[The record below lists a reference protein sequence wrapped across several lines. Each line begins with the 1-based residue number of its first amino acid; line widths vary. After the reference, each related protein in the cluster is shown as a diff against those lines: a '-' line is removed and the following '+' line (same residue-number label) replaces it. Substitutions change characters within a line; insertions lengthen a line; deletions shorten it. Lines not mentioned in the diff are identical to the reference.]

1 MKPRLLIFIIIV
13 LALLPS
19 TVTALGIQKAEFFDV
34 EQDDT
39 YDITIYVYTS
49 YLDFKNDYTIEME
62 GEIVS
67 WLDVTPINFTLEEGE
82 QNQPITLTLT
92 VPKDAKLG
100 DYTGTLTAVG
110 HRTVPTG
117 NKSSSSGTGVGY
129 TVATRSQIHAKV
141 IKPGAKEI
149 VAIEDIVAPGKVSP
163 GEIAVFSAVIR
174 NTGNVPTTAVLTLT
188 IQQGSNKIAEVPSAP
203 LDLAVGDIEEIELF
217 WKPAAEGNYQAVL
230 TADYGSKTTNSEPMS
245 IAVGGSSLPGVQTFV
260 VIIIILGAAVLLRRR
275 S

>member
-1 MKPRLLIFIIIV
+1 MQLKLLIIFVIV
-13 LALLPS
+13 LALIPS
-19 TVTALGIQKAEFFDV
+19 TATALGIQKAEFFDV
-34 EQDDT
+34 EQDGT
-39 YDITIYVYTS
+39 YNITINVYTS

-67 WLDVTPINFTLEEGE
+67 WLDVAPTNFTLEEGE
-82 QNQPITLTLT
+82 QQQPIALTLT
-92 VPKDAKLG
+92 VPKHVKLG
-100 DYTGTLTAVG
+100 DYNGTITAVG

-129 TVATRSQIHAKV
+129 TVATRSIIHAKV

-163 GEIAVFSAVIR
+163 GEIAGFSAVIR

-188 IQQGSNKIAEVPSAP
+188 IQQGSNKLAEVPSAS
-203 LDLAVGDIEEIELF
+203 LDLAVGETEEVELF
-217 WKPAAEGNYQAVL
+217 WKPVAEGDYQAVL
-230 TADYGSKTTNSEPMS
+230 TADYGGKTTNSEPMS
-245 IAVGGSSLPGVQTFV
+245 IAVGGSTLPGMQAFV
-260 VIIIILGAAVLLRRR
+260 AVTVLLGAAMLFRRR

>member
-1 MKPRLLIFIIIV
+1 MKTRLLIILIIALAFI
-13 LALLPS
+13 PS

-34 EQDDT
+34 EQGNT
-39 YDITIYVYTS
+39 YNITIYVYTS

-67 WLDVTPINFTLEEGE
+67 WLDVEPKNFTIEEGE

-100 DYTGTLTAVG
+100 DYNGTITAVG
-110 HRTVPTG
+110 HRTVPSG
-117 NKSSSSGTGVGY
+117 NTSTSSGTGVGY
-129 TVATRSQIHAKV
+129 TVATKSQIHAKV

-149 VAIEDIVAPGKVSP
+149 VVIEDIVAPGKVSP
-163 GEIAVFSAVIR
+163 GEIAGFSAVLR
-174 NTGNVPTTAVLTLT
+174 NTGNVPTTATLTLT
-188 IQQGSNKIAEVPSAP
+188 IQQGTNKIAEVPSAP
-203 LDLAVGDIEEIELF
+203 LDLAVGETKEVELF

-230 TADYGSKTTNSEPMS
+230 TANYGGKTTNSEPIS
-245 IAVGGSSLPGVQTFV
+245 IAVGGSTLPGMQAFV
-260 VIIIILGAAVLLRRR
+260 AIIVLLGAAMLFRRR